1 MGGDIM
7 QAQMPIPRMYL
18 QFAEQMAQNRGAV
31 APAPPQ
37 GEGQPDMMQM
47 LMTGILPGLGGSF
60 GQGAMGGLLPML
72 AAKKIPGLL
81 GGA

>member
-1 MGGDIM
+1 M
-7 QAQMPIPRMYL
+7 QAQMPIDPRMYR

-31 APAPPQ
+31 ARSP
-37 GEGQPDMMQM
+37 EEEQPDMMQL
-47 LMTGILPGLGGSF
+47 LMMGILPGLGGSF

-81 GGA
+81 GGD